1 MHNITK
7 TCLNFITNPRYLIS
21 SKKPN
26 SLTKTKMA
34 NMVAKLVFI
43 PAPGLGHIMST
54 IEIAKLFVNRDQRF
68 SITVLVIKPPS
79 SSSGSTITTY
89 IESLAKNNT
98 DRISFV
104 ELPQQEIAPPSDSKG
119 PLASYNEFIK
129 SHCKYVKNIVAE
141 MISETG
147 SGQVAGFVIDM
158 FCTCMID
165 VANEFDVPTYAFF
178 TSNAAFLGFR
188 FFIQTLNDERN
199 QDVVE
204 LSNSDTEITV
214 PTFVKP
220 MPTKVFPTV
229 VQTRETVDFV
239 LSGARRLREVKAII
253 VNSFLEVETHAIE
266 SLSADNTI
274 PPVYPV
280 GPILNLEGGGKP
292 LDDDLIKWLD
302 NQPPSTVVLLC
313 FGSMGSFDEVQVKE
327 IARALEQSG
336 VRFVWALR
344 KPPPD
349 KKSRAPI
356 DYEDFGVVLPE
367 GFLERT
373 VGIGK
378 VIGWAPQVAVLGHRA
393 VGGFVSHCRWNSLL
407 ESLWFGVPVATW
419 PMYAEQQI
427 NAFEMVVELG
437 LSVEIKLDYK
447 KDSFI
452 PMGESVVVPAEEIES
467 GIKRLMEDDLVR
479 AKVKKMS
486 EKSRLTVLEGGSSY
500 AYFGSLIQDLITN
513 IS

>member
-1 MHNITK
+1 
-7 TCLNFITNPRYLIS
+7 
-21 SKKPN
+21 
-26 SLTKTKMA
+26 MA

-79 SSSGSTITTY
+79 SSSDSTITTY

-119 PLASYNEFIK
+119 PLASFNEFIK
-129 SHCKYVKNIVAE
+129 SHCKYVKNIVAD
-141 MISETG
+141 MISQTG
-147 SGQVAGFVIDM
+147 SGQTF
-158 FCTCMID
+158 
-165 VANEFDVPTYAFF
+165 
-178 TSNAAFLGFR
+178 
-188 FFIQTLNDERN
+188 NDERN

-204 LSNSDTEITV
+204 LGHSDTEITV

-220 MPTKVFPTV
+220 MPTEVFPTV
-229 VQTRETVDFV
+229 FQTRETVDIV
-239 LSGARRLREVKAII
+239 LSAVRRMREVKAII

-280 GPILNLEGGGKP
+280 GPILNLEGGTGGGGKP
-292 LDDDLIKWLD
+292 LDDDTIKWLD
-302 NQPPSTVVLLC
+302 NQPPSSVIFLC
-313 FGSMGSFDEVQVKE
+313 FGSMGNFDEVQVKE

-336 VRFVWALR
+336 VRFVWSLR

-349 KKSRAPI
+349 KTSHVTI
-356 DYEDFGVVLPE
+356 EYEDFRVVLPE

-393 VGGFVSHCRWNSLL
+393 VGGFMSHCGWNSLL

-447 KDSFI
+447 RDSFI
-452 PMGESVVVPAEEIES
+452 PMAESVVVPAEEIES
-467 GIKRLMEDDLVR
+467 GIRRLMEDDLVR

-486 EKSRLTVLEGGSSY
+486 EKSRSTVLEGGSSY
-500 AYFGSLIQDLITN
+500 AYFGSLIQDMITN

>member
-7 TCLNFITNPRYLIS
+7 TCLNFITNARYLIS
-21 SKKPN
+21 SNKPN

-79 SSSGSTITTY
+79 SGSGSTITTY

-104 ELPQQEIAPPSDSKG
+104 ELPQQEIAPPSDSK
-119 PLASYNEFIK
+119 
-129 SHCKYVKNIVAE
+129 
-141 MISETG
+141 
-147 SGQVAGFVIDM
+147 
-158 FCTCMID
+158 D
-165 VANEFDVPTYAFF
+165 VANEFDVATYTF
-178 TSNAAFLGFR
+178 
-188 FFIQTLNDERN
+188 NDEQN

-204 LSNSDTEITV
+204 LGHSDTEITV

-229 VQTRETVDFV
+229 FQTRETVDIV
-239 LSGARRLREVKAII
+239 LSAVRRMRDVKAII

-280 GPILNLEGGGKP
+280 GPILNLEGGTGGGGKP
-292 LDDDLIKWLD
+292 LDDDVIKWLD
-302 NQPPSTVVLLC
+302 NQPPSSVIFLC
-313 FGSMGSFDEVQVKE
+313 FGSMGNFDEVQVKE

-336 VRFVWALR
+336 VRFVWSLR

-349 KKSRAPI
+349 KTSHVTI
-356 DYEDFGVVLPE
+356 EYEDFRVVLPE

-393 VGGFVSHCRWNSLL
+393 VGGFVSHCGWNSLL
-407 ESLWFGVPVATW
+407 ESLWFSVPVATW

-447 KDSFI
+447 RDSFI
-452 PMGESVVVPAEEIES
+452 PMAESVVVPAEEIET
-467 GIKRLMEDDLVR
+467 GIGRLMEDDLVR

-486 EKSRLTVLEGGSSY
+486 EKSRSTVLEGGSSY